1 MQPSY
6 PPLPLELVEFAQAGN
21 SLLVGTCNLRG
32 EPDCVRAGGVRVWDG
47 ACRMTV
53 IVPSQTGV
61 VSIANLRENP
71 RIGMTATHIPT
82 HRSIQIK
89 GGVIAIR
96 EGGEEERALAFDYRA
111 RFSHELAWA
120 GLPQAT
126 AMRLRVWPCFAVD
139 VEIAMVFSQTPGPV
153 AGHKMPLPEAR

>member
-1 MQPSY
+1 
-6 PPLPLELVEFAQAGN
+6 
-21 SLLVGTCNLRG
+21 LLVGTCNLRG

-47 ACRMTV
+47 ACRLTV
-53 IVPSQTGV
+53 IVPAQTGA

-71 RIGMTATHIPT
+71 RIAMTATNLPT

-89 GGVIAIR
+89 GSVIAVR
-96 EGGEEERALAFDYRA
+96 EGGDEERALATDYRA
-111 RFSHELAWA
+111 RFCTDLSWA
-120 GLPQAT
+120 GLPQQT

-139 VEIAMVFSQTPGPV
+139 VEIAVVFSQTPGPV